1 MVLVRSGV
9 DPAFHPRIMTTI
21 DGTFIEQT
29 YAERLRAG
37 WMSAWPDA
45 LAFVATLVMAW
56 RGRWAAT
63 DLVWSL
69 WLSSLVVGYAIIVW
83 TLVRWGIEIAHAAA
97 ARRAQLSAGE
107 VAKVGSIL
115 LVLGLVVLAFFTVH
129 FGGFHYVHS
138 QFLVSYFPVTAA
150 NARYGGAGWATYVTV
165 ARRYWRF
172 LPAAF
177 LAERGAFFTAK
188 TPLPAS
194 PVTSSARSFAKSLPT
209 SSATSSATSSDTLS
223 ATRGGLMSEPYRNV
237 LRMHALIF
245 FFAFAH
251 FARLDNF
258 VVYAVVYAT
267 YFFPWRLVRRPSATT
282 ETEAVAA

>member
-1 MVLVRSGV
+1 MVVVRSGI
-9 DPAFHPRIMTTI
+9 DPALHRRIMTTT

-45 LAFVATLVMAW
+45 LAFVATLGMAW

-83 TLVRWGIEIAHAAA
+83 TLVRWGIEIARAAA
-97 ARRAQLSAGE
+97 AQRAQLRPGE
-107 VAKVGSIL
+107 VAKAGSLL

-138 QFLVSYFPVTAA
+138 KFLATFFPVTAA
-150 NARYGGAGWATYVTV
+150 DARYGGAGWATYITV

-177 LAERGAFFTAK
+177 LAERGAFFRK

-194 PVTSSARSFAKSLPT
+194 PVTPAARSFAKSLPT
-209 SSATSSATSSDTLS
+209 SSATPPAG
-223 ATRGGLMSEPYRNV
+223 RGGLMSEPYRNV
-237 LRMHALIF
+237 VRMHALIF
-245 FFAFAH
+245 FFGFAH

-267 YFFPWRLVRRPSATT
+267 YFFPWRLVRRPSAK
-282 ETEAVAA
+282 TEAVAA

>member
-1 MVLVRSGV
+1 
-9 DPAFHPRIMTTI
+9 MTTP
-21 DGTFIEQT
+21 DGMFTEQT

-45 LAFVATLVMAW
+45 LAFIVTLGMAW

-69 WLSSLVVGYAIIVW
+69 WLSSLVVGYAIVVW
-83 TLVRWGIEIAHAAA
+83 TLVRWGIEIAHAED
-97 ARRAQLSAGE
+97 ARRAQLRPGE
-107 VAKVGSIL
+107 VAKAGALL

-138 QFLVSYFPVTAA
+138 QFLVGYFPVTGA
-150 NARYGGAGWATYVTV
+150 NSRYGGAGWATYVTV

-177 LAERGAFFTAK
+177 LAERGAFVTK

-194 PVTSSARSFAKSLPT
+194 PVTPSARSFAKSLPT
-209 SSATSSATSSDTLS
+209 SSATTSDTPAATTSDTLS

-237 LRMHALIF
+237 MRMHALIF

-267 YFFPWRLVRRPSATT
+267 YFFPWRLVRRRPSAK
-282 ETEAVAA
+282 TEAVAA

>member
-1 MVLVRSGV
+1 MVSVRSGA
-9 DPAFHPRIMTTI
+9 DPAFHRHIMTTT
-21 DGTFIEQT
+21 DGMFTEQA

-138 QFLVSYFPVTAA
+138 KFLATFFPVTAA
-150 NARYGGAGWATYVTV
+150 DARYGGAGWATYVTV

-177 LAERGAFFTAK
+177 LAERGAFFRK

-194 PVTSSARSFAKSLPT
+194 PVTPAARSFAKSLPT
-209 SSATSSATSSDTLS
+209 SSATTSDTPSTTLS
-223 ATRGGLMSEPYRNV
+223 ARRGGLMSEPYRNV
-237 LRMHALIF
+237 MRMHALIF

-267 YFFPWRLVRRPSATT
+267 YFVPWRLVRRPSAK
-282 ETEAVAA
+282 TEAVAA